1 MMTSAS
7 SSHPRRTRRSRAS
20 GRALAAIEHIV
31 VLMLENRS
39 FDHMLGFLYADAGN
53 VSPAGQAYAGLT
65 GTEANPA
72 AGGSPVTVFRLQG
85 GASGTYFMPGA
96 DPGEGYVATNAQ
108 LFGSDAAPTPPAA
121 TNQGFLANFAYTLS
135 WEANEG
141 GYSIVPG
148 TVASDIMGM
157 HTPET
162 LPVLSALARGF
173 AVCDHWYGS
182 VPTETLPNRAFVHAA
197 TSQGHMDDKT
207 RTFTAP
213 TIYGALGKQGVGW
226 KIYGYDAGPLTRHT
240 FTEITNLPDSFFG
253 EFADFQADAAGGSLP
268 AYAFLEPSWGSQGNS
283 EHPNYDVALGE
294 QFIHDVYYALRNG
307 PAWNATLLIIT
318 YDEHGGCYDHVP
330 PPTNAVPP
338 DASAGEFGFDFRR
351 FGPRVPTL
359 LVSPLIPAGTVVRAA
374 GATPFD
380 HTSILKL
387 VERRWGLPPL
397 TARDAAA
404 PEPSAALSLATPR
417 TDDPLAGVAVPQAK
431 GRRRAEKRPSHLQEV
446 YADLVSRLPVAGAAN
461 DVHRHPRKL
470 ATADDYDRYIKTR
483 LAAWKARR
491 KPRR

>member
-1 MMTSAS
+1 M
-7 SSHPRRTRRSRAS
+7 PRSRNLLS
-20 GRALAAIEHIV
+20 AIDHVV
-31 VLMLENRS
+31 VLILENRS
-39 FDHMLGFLYADAGN
+39 FDHMLGFLYTDAGN
-53 VSPAGQAYAGLT
+53 VSPTGQAYAGLT
-65 GTEANPA
+65 GTESNPGTTGAPVGVYRIA
-72 AGGSPVTVFRLQG
+72 AGT
-85 GASGTYFMPGA
+85 SGTYFMPGA
-96 DPGEGYVATNAQ
+96 DPGEGYAATNSQ
-108 LFGSDAAPTPPAA
+108 LFGSTVAPVPPAA
-121 TNQGFLANFAYTLS
+121 TNQGFVTDFAYTLG
-135 WEANEG
+135 WESADP
-141 GYSIVPG
+141 GYSIIPG

-157 HTPET
+157 HTPAT

-182 VPTETLPNRAFVHAA
+182 VPTETLPNRAFASAA

-213 TIYGALGKQGVGW
+213 TIYGALSRRNVDW
-226 KIYGYDAGPLTRHT
+226 KIYGYDADPLTRHT

-253 EFADFQADAAGGSLP
+253 EFADFQADAANGALP
-268 AYAFLEPSWGSQGNS
+268 AYAFLEPSWGSKGNS

-294 QFIHDVYYALRNG
+294 QFIHDVYYALRSG
-307 PAWNATLLIIT
+307 PAWNQTLLIIT

-338 DASAGEFGFDFRR
+338 DNSAGEYGFDFTR

-359 LVSPLIPAGTVVRAA
+359 LVSPLIQAGSVVRAP

-387 VERRWGLPPL
+387 VERRWNVPPL

-417 TDDPLAGVAVPQAK
+417 TDDPLAGIAVPQAK
-431 GRRRAEKRPSHLQEV
+431 GRRQSGNRPSHLQQV
-446 YADLVSRLPVAGAAN
+446 YADLASRLPIR
-461 DVHRHPRKL
+461 D
-470 ATADDYDRYIKTR
+470 ATGRGRRARRLETTYDYDRYIRER
-483 LAAWKARR
+483 LAAWKAERARR
-491 KPRR
+491 W